1 LIGDENVPLGD
12 RKNMCYMGSTVVY
25 GRGKAVVVGIGMNT
39 EMGKIADALTQTVEE
54 QTPLQRRLADLSKI
68 LTWLVLG
75 ISVLIF
81 AVEVVRS
88 FVGGGTP
95 AFTDY
100 LDGHIARKQGI
111 VTDFGKFIDP
121 VADKLLNLSAM
132 IMLTYCGL
140 LPQWAVI
147 VILAREL
154 AVDGLR
160 MVAVGQ
166 GRVIAA
172 GKLGKIKTVSQIV
185 LVLYLMIAGR
195 LAPVIFGSIPV
206 ILTIV
211 NVIGWIITLWV
222 VAITVWSGVDYFT
235 KNFDCIRNA
244 K

>member
-1 LIGDENVPLGD
+1 
-12 RKNMCYMGSTVVY
+12 
-25 GRGKAVVVGIGMNT
+25 MNT
-39 EMGKIADALTQTVEE
+39 PNKLSLLRVALIPVLVVCMYL
-54 QTPLQRRLADLSKI
+54 PGWPMI
-68 LTWLVLG
+68 LV
-75 ISVLIF
+75 SA
-81 AVEVVRS
+81 AV
-88 FVGGGTP
+88 FG
-95 AFTDY
+95 AAAYTDY
-100 LDGHIARKQGI
+100 LDGHIARRDGI

-132 IMLTYCGL
+132 IMLTHVGL

-195 LAPVIFGSIPV
+195 LAPIVFPTVPV
-206 ILTIV
+206 LLTIV
-211 NVIGWIITLWV
+211 SAISWVIIAWV
-222 VAITVWSGVDYFT
+222 VAITIWSGVDYFA

>member
-1 LIGDENVPLGD
+1 
-12 RKNMCYMGSTVVY
+12 
-25 GRGKAVVVGIGMNT
+25 MNT
-39 EMGKIADALTQTVEE
+39 PNKLSLLRVALIPVLVVCMYL
-54 QTPLQRRLADLSKI
+54 PGWPMI
-68 LTWLVLG
+68 LV
-75 ISVLIF
+75 SA
-81 AVEVVRS
+81 AV
-88 FVGGGTP
+88 FG
-95 AFTDY
+95 AAAYTDY
-100 LDGHIARKQGI
+100 LDGYIARRDGL

-132 IMLTYCGL
+132 IMLTYCSL

-185 LVLYLMIAGR
+185 LVLFLMIAGR
-195 LAPVIFGSIPV
+195 LAPVVFPNVPV
-206 ILTIV
+206 LLTAV
-211 NVIGWIITLWV
+211 DVIAWIIIAWV
-222 VAITVWSGVDYFT
+222 VAITVWSGVDYFQ
-235 KNFDCIRNA
+235 KNFDVIRNA

>member
-1 LIGDENVPLGD
+1 
-12 RKNMCYMGSTVVY
+12 
-25 GRGKAVVVGIGMNT
+25 MNT
-39 EMGKIADALTQTVEE
+39 PNKLSLLRVALIPVLVVCMYL
-54 QTPLQRRLADLSKI
+54 PGWPMI
-68 LTWLVLG
+68 LV
-75 ISVLIF
+75 SA
-81 AVEVVRS
+81 AV
-88 FVGGGTP
+88 FG
-95 AFTDY
+95 AAAYTDY
-100 LDGHIARKQGI
+100 LDGHIARRDNI

-185 LVLYLMIAGR
+185 LVLFLMIAGR
-195 LAPVIFGSIPV
+195 MAPILFGSIPAL
-206 ILTIV
+206 LTIV
-211 NVIGWIITLWV
+211 DVIGWIITLWV
-222 VAITVWSGVDYFT
+222 VAITIWSGVDYFQ
-235 KNFDCIRNA
+235 KNFDVIRNA

>member
-1 LIGDENVPLGD
+1 
-12 RKNMCYMGSTVVY
+12 
-25 GRGKAVVVGIGMNT
+25 MNT
-39 EMGKIADALTQTVEE
+39 PNKLSLLRVALIPVMVLFMYL
-54 QTPLQRRLADLSKI
+54 PGWPMI
-68 LTWLVLG
+68 LV
-75 ISVLIF
+75 SA
-81 AVEVVRS
+81 AV
-88 FVGGGTP
+88 FG
-95 AFTDY
+95 AAAYTDY
-100 LDGHIARKQGI
+100 LDGHIARRDNI

-185 LVLYLMIAGR
+185 LVLFLMIAGR
-195 LAPVIFGSIPV
+195 LAPVVFPNVSVLLTAVDV
-206 ILTIV
+206 IA
-211 NVIGWIITLWV
+211 WIIIAWV
-222 VAITVWSGVDYFT
+222 VAITVWSGVDYFQ
-235 KNFDCIRNA
+235 KNFDVIRNA
-244 K
+244 KEQIASGPLFIEERPVFMLI

>member
-1 LIGDENVPLGD
+1 
-12 RKNMCYMGSTVVY
+12 
-25 GRGKAVVVGIGMNT
+25 MNT
-39 EMGKIADALTQTVEE
+39 PNKLSLLRVALIPALVVCMYL
-54 QTPLQRRLADLSKI
+54 PGWPMI
-68 LTWLVLG
+68 LV
-75 ISVLIF
+75 SA
-81 AVEVVRS
+81 AV
-88 FVGGGTP
+88 FG
-95 AFTDY
+95 AAAYTDY
-100 LDGHIARKQGI
+100 LDGHIARRDNI

-185 LVLYLMIAGR
+185 LVLFLMIAGR
-195 LAPVIFGSIPV
+195 LAPVVFPNVPV
-206 ILTIV
+206 LLTAV
-211 NVIGWIITLWV
+211 DVSGWIIIAWV
-222 VAITVWSGVDYFT
+222 VAITIWSGVDYFQ
-235 KNFDCIRNA
+235 KNFDVIRNA

>member
-1 LIGDENVPLGD
+1 
-12 RKNMCYMGSTVVY
+12 
-25 GRGKAVVVGIGMNT
+25 MNT
-39 EMGKIADALTQTVEE
+39 PNKLSLLRVALIPVMVLFMYL
-54 QTPLQRRLADLSKI
+54 PGWPMVLLSA
-68 LTWLVLG
+68 
-75 ISVLIF
+75 
-81 AVEVVRS
+81 AV
-88 FVGGGTP
+88 FG
-95 AFTDY
+95 AAAYTDY
-100 LDGHIARKQGI
+100 LDGHIARRDGI

-132 IMLTYCGL
+132 IMLTYVGL

-185 LVLYLMIAGR
+185 LVLFLMIAGR
-195 LAPVIFGSIPV
+195 LAPVIFGSVPV

-211 NVIGWIITLWV
+211 DVVGWIITIWV
-222 VAITVWSGVDYFT
+222 VAITVWSGVDYFQR
-235 KNFDCIRNA
+235 NFDVIRNA

>member
-1 LIGDENVPLGD
+1 MNLPNKLSLLRVMLIPVMVLLMYLPGIACILL
-12 RKNMCYMGSTVVY
+12 ST
-25 GRGKAVVVGIGMNT
+25 AVFG
-39 EMGKIADALTQTVEE
+39 
-54 QTPLQRRLADLSKI
+54 LA
-68 LTWLVLG
+68 
-75 ISVLIF
+75 
-81 AVEVVRS
+81 
-88 FVGGGTP
+88 

-100 LDGHIARKQGI
+100 LDGHIARRDGL

-132 IMLTYCGL
+132 IMLIHCGMM
-140 LPQWAVI
+140 PAFVVI

-172 GKLGKIKTVSQIV
+172 GKLGKIKTASQMVVIIF
-185 LVLYLMIAGR
+185 LMLIGR
-195 LAPVIFGSIPV
+195 LVPAISALSILQLPVQV
-206 ILTIV
+206 ISWL
-211 NVIGWIITLWV
+211 GLAW
-222 VAITVWSGVDYFT
+222 ITVITAWSGVDYFM

>member
-1 LIGDENVPLGD
+1 
-12 RKNMCYMGSTVVY
+12 
-25 GRGKAVVVGIGMNT
+25 MNT
-39 EMGKIADALTQTVEE
+39 PNKLSLLRVALIPV
-54 QTPLQRRLADLSKI
+54 
-68 LTWLVLG
+68 LVLCMYLPG
-75 ISVLIF
+75 WPMILVSA
-81 AVEVVRS
+81 AV
-88 FVGGGTP
+88 FG
-95 AFTDY
+95 AAAYTDY
-100 LDGHIARKQGI
+100 LDGHIARRDNI

-172 GKLGKIKTVSQIV
+172 GKLGKIKTVSQSV
-185 LVLYLMIAGR
+185 LVLFLMIAGR
-195 LAPVIFGSIPV
+195 LAPVVFGGVPV
-206 ILTIV
+206 VVTIV
-211 NVIGWIITLWV
+211 NVIGWLMTAWV
-222 VAITVWSGVDYFT
+222 VAITVWSGVDYFA

>member
-1 LIGDENVPLGD
+1 
-12 RKNMCYMGSTVVY
+12 
-25 GRGKAVVVGIGMNT
+25 MNT
-39 EMGKIADALTQTVEE
+39 PNK
-54 QTPLQRRLADLSKI
+54 LSLLRVMLI
-68 LTWLVLG
+68 PVLVVCMYLPG
-75 ISVLIF
+75 WPMVLLSA
-81 AVEVVRS
+81 AV
-88 FVGGGTP
+88 FG
-95 AFTDY
+95 AAAYTDY
-100 LDGHIARKQGI
+100 LDGHIARRDGL

-132 IMLTYCGL
+132 IMLTHCGL
-140 LPQWAVI
+140 LPHWAVI

-172 GKLGKIKTVSQIV
+172 GKLGKIKTVSQMV
-185 LVLYLMIAGR
+185 LILFLMIAGR
-195 LAPVIFGSIPV
+195 LAPVVFSSTPV
-206 ILTIV
+206 HITVV
-211 NVIGWIITLWV
+211 NVTGWIITLWV

>member
-1 LIGDENVPLGD
+1 
-12 RKNMCYMGSTVVY
+12 
-25 GRGKAVVVGIGMNT
+25 MNT
-39 EMGKIADALTQTVEE
+39 PNKLSLLRVALIPV
-54 QTPLQRRLADLSKI
+54 
-68 LTWLVLG
+68 LVLCMYLPG
-75 ISVLIF
+75 WPMVLVSA
-81 AVEVVRS
+81 AV
-88 FVGGGTP
+88 FG
-95 AFTDY
+95 AAAYTDY
-100 LDGHIARKQGI
+100 LDGHIARRDNI

-185 LVLYLMIAGR
+185 LVLFLMIAGR
-195 LAPVIFGSIPV
+195 LAPAVFSSTPV
-206 ILTIV
+206 HIDVV
-211 NVIGWIITLWV
+211 NVIGTLMTAWV
-222 VAITVWSGVDYFT
+222 VAITVWSGVDYF
-235 KNFDCIRNA
+235 KRNFDVIRNA